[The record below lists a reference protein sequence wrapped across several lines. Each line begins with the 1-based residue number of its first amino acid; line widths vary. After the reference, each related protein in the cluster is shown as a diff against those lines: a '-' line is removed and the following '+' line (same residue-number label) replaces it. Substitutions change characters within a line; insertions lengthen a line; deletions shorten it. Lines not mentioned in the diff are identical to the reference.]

1 MNPWIVLTVCATV
14 VFVALIWAA
23 VILAAAD
30 RAAKAMAQPKQS
42 ACNCRITG
50 PGIGVKGSGTAADPY
65 TVNPFDMRTEK
76 KEG

>member
-30 RAAKAMAQPKQS
+30 RAAKAMQAPS
-42 ACNCRITG
+42 CNCRITG

>member
-30 RAAKAMAQPKQS
+30 RAAKAMQVPS
-42 ACNCRITG
+42 CNC
-50 PGIGVKGSGTAADPY
+50 SGRTY
-65 TVNPFDMRTEK
+65 PFDMRTEK
-76 KEG
+76 KEED